1 MTNSGNERA
10 GAAVAPL
17 MELTIIAGIELE
29 KARAKLPFDVEPV
42 RWLGAALARASSPSV
57 GEPPITYV
65 EPGYLRPFRRLYLL
79 ERDGEHPA
87 ASEVKDHMARIA
99 ERFES
104 FADRAPKPSEADKL
118 VDVCIGLHRA
128 LRDELRQQ
136 ETTTGHEWS
145 AFNIATKD
153 SRVTA

>member
-17 MELTIIAGIELE
+17 MELAIIAGIELE
-29 KARAKLPFDVEPV
+29 KARAKLPLDVEPV
-42 RWLGAALARASSPSV
+42 RRLGAALALASSPSV
-57 GEPPITYV
+57 GGAPIAFV

-79 ERDGEHPA
+79 ASDGEHPA
-87 ASEVKDHMARIA
+87 ASEVKDYMEGIA

-104 FADRAPKPSEADKL
+104 FANRAPNPSDADQL
-118 VDVCIGLHRA
+118 VDVCIDLHRA